1 MARRR
6 EATPVWIGIDVAKQA
21 IDVARGSAGPLQHIE
36 RALGPLQ
43 QWAQTIPKQARVV
56 LEATGGLERVVT
68 TVLRARGI
76 GVCVVNP
83 RQVRDFAKATGQLA
97 KTDRLD
103 ARVLAHFGAALLPR
117 VTLARASDVDALRA
131 LLDRRRQ
138 LVETRTAEKN
148 RRHTAPAAVI
158 GSIDDHIA
166 WLDQQI
172 ERLDQ
177 AIEAAA
183 TACRALAEPL
193 GRLQA
198 IPGVGRIVGLTVLT
212 HLPELGTLD
221 RKRITAL
228 AGLAPFARESG
239 LQRGRRAIW
248 GGRGDARAMLFLAAQ
263 SAARWNPPLRLFYER
278 LVSRGK
284 SKKAA
289 LAAAA
294 RKLLIAINAM
304 MRDQR
309 PWQPAI
315 VAEPSCC

>member
-21 IDVARGSAGPLQHIE
+21 IDVARGPAGPLERVE

-43 QWAQTIPKQARVV
+43 QWARTIPKHARVV

-68 TVLRARGI
+68 TVLRAHGLA
-76 GVCVVNP
+76 VCVVNP

-103 ARVLAHFGAALLPR
+103 ARVLAHFGPALMPR

-138 LVETRTAEKN
+138 LVEARTAEKN
-148 RRHTAPAAVI
+148 RRHTAPAAVLD
-158 GSIDDHIA
+158 SIDDHIA
-166 WLDQQI
+166 WLDEQI

-183 TACRALAEPL
+183 TACTPLAEPL

-198 IPGVGRIVGLTVLT
+198 IPGVGRVVGLTLLT

-228 AGLAPFARESG
+228 AGLAYSPARVACSG
-239 LQRGRRAIW
+239 
-248 GGRGDARAMLFLAAQ
+248 
-263 SAARWNPPLRLFYER
+263 
-278 LVSRGK
+278 
-284 SKKAA
+284 
-289 LAAAA
+289 AAA
-294 RKLLIAINAM
+294 RSGEGAVMPGPCSFSRRSPRRVGTCRCGSSTSAWSVVGSRRRL
-304 MRDQR
+304 RS
-309 PWQPAI
+309 P
-315 VAEPSCC
+315 PSRASCSSPSTR